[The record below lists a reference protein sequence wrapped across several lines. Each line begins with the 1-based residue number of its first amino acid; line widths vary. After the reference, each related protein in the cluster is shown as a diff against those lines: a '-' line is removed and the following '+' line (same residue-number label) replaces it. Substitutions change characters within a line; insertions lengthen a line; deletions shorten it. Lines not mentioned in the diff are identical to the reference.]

1 MWFDFFV
8 ILQFWDLQ
16 FCNFAIPRPRDF
28 VILWFC
34 HFVILSFLDFAI
46 WAIAISEI
54 HNEINRKHAISMS
67 RACKCNENINKEHWK
82 SIFVAWLYSFVII
95 RFCNFEVGQLEVW
108 NTAFS
113 WTNTTSTR
121 RRMQLLCL
129 GPANEMNVVH
139 SAISFR

>member
-1 MWFDFFV
+1 MKFPCLEPSSKGDTLLRSISDHCLRRENGTQDNYFCDLIFFV

-54 HNEINRKHAISMS
+54 HNESNRKHAISTS
-67 RACKCNENINKEHWK
+67 RACKCNANINKEHWK
-82 SIFVAWLYSFVII
+82 SIFEAWLYSLAII
-95 RFCNFEVGQLEVW
+95 RLCNFEEG
-108 NTAFS
+108 
-113 WTNTTSTR
+113 
-121 RRMQLLCL
+121 
-129 GPANEMNVVH
+129 
-139 SAISFR
+139 